1 MKKVQTHK
9 PGKFMI
15 VCGEKIYKFACKDD
29 EEKDLWIKALENEI
43 KKNKSE
49 TIKKLENLHEVKL
62 KKKVIEDFYNLPN
75 IHSEK
80 LKTKSK
86 IDQVI
91 KSEGYFKEKSKSYLI
106 SNKNRKP
113 TTQVNKKLLEN
124 QQNYEEITRSKNETF
139 TTERSQISAL
149 NIGLIDKKPKN
160 NKSIFSCCNK
170 IVMLFKQKKTEN
182 DYDI

>member
-1 MKKVQTHK
+1 MKKVQSHK
-9 PGKFMI
+9 PGKFLI

-29 EEKDLWIKALENEI
+29 DEKDLWIKALENEI

-49 TIKKLENLHEVKL
+49 TIKKLENLYEIKL
-62 KKKVIEDFYNLPN
+62 KKKVIEDYYGLPS

-80 LKTKSK
+80 LKTKSR

-91 KSEGYFKEKSKSYLI
+91 KSEGYFKDKSKSYLN

-113 TTQVNKKLLEN
+113 TTKVNKQILEKN
-124 QQNYEEITRSKNETF
+124 QDYEDITRSKNETF
-139 TTERSQISAL
+139 QTTRSNFSAL
-149 NIGLIDKKPKN
+149 NIGLIDKKPKS

-170 IVMLFKQKKTEN
+170 IAMLFKKKKTED